1 MFLQEFNMFFT
12 RELETLK
19 NEIAAYNTEVAI
31 WAVPEGISNSGGTLA
46 LHLVGNLNHFVGS
59 VLGDT
64 GYVREREKE
73 FTERGVP
80 QAELLKMIEDT
91 SVMVTDVILN
101 LNEQDFG
108 KDLPIQVMNRS
119 WTYHSFMLQLLWHL
133 SYHNGQINYHR
144 RLSDI

>member
-1 MFLQEFNMFFT
+1 MFFT
-12 RELETLK
+12 RELEILK
-19 NEIAAYNTEVAI
+19 KEMAAYSTEDAI
-31 WAVPEGISNSGGTLA
+31 WEVPEGISNSGGNLA

-91 SVMVTDVILN
+91 SVVVTDVILN
-101 LNEQDFG
+101 LDEQDLN
-108 KDLPIQVMNRS
+108 KTLPIQVMDRS
-119 WTYHSFMLQLLWHL
+119 WTYHGFLLQLLWHI

-144 RLSDI
+144 RMTDI